1 MLPSSNPDLHPLIRK
16 LDSIFD
22 LTAEERHGIAKLQVT
37 IRNLKADQDIVRDGD
52 RPSQCCLILEGFAFR
67 YKALEGGK
75 RQIFSFHIPGD
86 IPDLQSLHLTV
97 MDHALATLTAGK
109 VAFIQ
114 HETMRSF
121 LHAHP
126 RISDAFWRDTLVDAA
141 VFREWMV
148 GIGRR
153 DAPTRIAHL
162 FCEMFVRMQA
172 VGLAED
178 YTCNLPI
185 TQTELA
191 DALGLST
198 VHVNRSL
205 MALRATGTVDVAKGK
220 LIVKD
225 WAGLQEAGEF
235 DPTYLHLRPPAAMA
249 A

>member
-22 LTAEERHGIAKLQVT
+22 LTAEERHGVAKLQVT
-37 IRNLKADQDIVRDGD
+37 IRDLKENQDIVRDGD

-86 IPDLQSLHLTV
+86 VPDLQSLHLTV
-97 MDHALATLTAGK
+97 MDHALATLTASK

-126 RISDAFWRDTLVDAA
+126 RISDAFWRDTLIDAA

-153 DAPTRIAHL
+153 DARTRIAHL

-172 VGLAED
+172 VGLAHD
-178 YTCNLPI
+178 GACDLPI
-185 TQTELA
+185 TQAELA

-205 MALRATGTVDVAKGK
+205 QSLRSAE
-220 LIVKD
+220 LIELTRGRLTVKD
-225 WAGLQEAGEF
+225 WDGLQAAGEF
-235 DPTYLHLRPPAAMA
+235 DPTYLHLRPPAAKA